1 MKCRS
6 CFVSNSSSS
15 SFIVSI
21 DRPISINESNAV
33 KINYLKEQIRD
44 YEGFLKKNPDDPE
57 FARWLKEYRL
67 KLEEYEAQAKE
78 ENTYIFDLDI
88 AYGAEDIIDQL
99 QEILPGFR
107 VLEQDN

>member
-21 DRPISINESNAV
+21 DRPAGIDEKNAV
-33 KINYLKEQIRD
+33 KIEYLKDQIRD
-44 YEGFLKKNPDDPE
+44 YENFLRSHPDDADY
-57 FARWLKEYRL
+57 ARWLKEYRL

-78 ENTYIFDLDI
+78 ENTYIFDLDV
-88 AYGAEDIIDQL
+88 AYGAEDVIDQL
-99 QEILPGFR
+99 QEILPGFK
-107 VLEQDN
+107 VLERDN

>member
-21 DRPISINESNAV
+21 DRPAGIGDANAV
-33 KINYLKEQIRD
+33 NIRILKDQISD
-44 YEGFLKKNPDDPE
+44 YENFLRSNPDDSDY
-57 FARWLKEYRL
+57 ARWLKEYRL
-67 KLEEYEAQAKE
+67 KLEEYEAQAKK

-88 AYGAEDIIDQL
+88 AYGAEDVIEQL
-99 QEILPGFR
+99 QEILPGFK
-107 VLEQDN
+107 VLERDD